1 MRKDVYEGVRFFM
14 INDIKPNFNELGRQY
29 NCDPRTVKKYYLE
42 GSENSVKKDKDKPKR
57 PSKLDPFKE
66 IIDQKLE
73 LNCSAMAIFK
83 FLEKNWLSG
92 WLYYC

>member
-83 FLEKNWLSG
+83 FLKKIG